1 MTSRTCGDRHE
12 YDSGPAAVY
21 RAILGHSR
29 IVRGSGQTGR
39 MAAQEILMDPYL
51 KHTLLAML
59 VGFWISS
66 QLVLDF
72 WPSVILGLIL
82 AMCARTLANWEEAK

>member
-1 MTSRTCGDRHE
+1 
-12 YDSGPAAVY
+12 
-21 RAILGHSR
+21 
-29 IVRGSGQTGR
+29 
-39 MAAQEILMDPYL
+39 MDPYL

-59 VGFWISS
+59 VGVWISS

>member
-1 MTSRTCGDRHE
+1 
-12 YDSGPAAVY
+12 
-21 RAILGHSR
+21 
-29 IVRGSGQTGR
+29 
-39 MAAQEILMDPYL
+39 MDPYL

>member
-1 MTSRTCGDRHE
+1 MTSRTCGDRH
-12 YDSGPAAVY
+12 GCNFGIVAVY
-21 RAILGHSR
+21 RRVLGHSR

-39 MAAQEILMDPYL
+39 MATQEILMDPYL
-51 KHTLLAML
+51 KHTLFAMP
-59 VGFWISS
+59 VGVWISS